1 MGQLNTMDKVK
12 LNKNG
17 GKVILPHFY
26 NYILKEEILNKLN
39 SIDEQKVFN
48 IKREL
53 KERGLFLNT
62 SLLVD
67 KIIEEGN

>member
-1 MGQLNTMDKVK
+1 MEQLQMMDKVRV
-12 LNKNG
+12 NKKD

-53 KERGLFLNT
+53 EERGLFLNT

-67 KIIEEGN
+67 KIIEEAN